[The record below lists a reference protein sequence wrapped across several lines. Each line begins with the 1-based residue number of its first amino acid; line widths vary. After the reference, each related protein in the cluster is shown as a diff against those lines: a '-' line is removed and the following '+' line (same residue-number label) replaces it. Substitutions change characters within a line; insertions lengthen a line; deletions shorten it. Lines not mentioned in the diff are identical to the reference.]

1 MVEGPAA
8 PDTPAATPPAAAP
21 MQLNRLH
28 QLPALPLAV
37 LHTPQRLYA
46 PPGPL
51 AYAHHPFVAS
61 HCMHWLSFPP
71 SPHLAPRW
79 TIQALADK
87 FQIRRQRVLA
97 ILAHKEMEAAAL
109 EQGTLLRGPLRPF
122 AYTIPLE
129 DLALDPVTG
138 EPLDLAQLVEA
149 EQQQRQEGGSSVPSS
164 SSQVGGKGWL
174 GGWVGGGGAA
184 TPAAA
189 QRAARWLGRDGWV
202 ERDGWRKNSSSGRH
216 HRVDTTPAAARWHV
230 SCGL

>member
-1 MVEGPAA
+1 LQCFTHLSACMPLRA
-8 PDTPAATPPAAAP
+8 PLHMLTTPLLPPTACTGFP
-21 MQLNRLH
+21 
-28 QLPALPLAV
+28 
-37 LHTPQRLYA
+37 
-46 PPGPL
+46 
-51 AYAHHPFVAS
+51 
-61 HCMHWLSFPP
+61 FPP
-71 SPHLAPRW
+71 PPTWPPRW

-109 EQGTLLRGPLRPF
+109 EQGTLLRGPLRPY

-129 DLALDPVTG
+129 DVALDPVTG

-174 GGWVGGGGAA
+174 SGWVGGGGAA